1 MSNETF
7 VRKAPFIANK
17 KSVFPKPRQDKEIPQ
32 TFVKHKV

>member
-1 MSNETF
+1 MKHLSE
-7 VRKAPFIANK
+7 KLLLLQIK